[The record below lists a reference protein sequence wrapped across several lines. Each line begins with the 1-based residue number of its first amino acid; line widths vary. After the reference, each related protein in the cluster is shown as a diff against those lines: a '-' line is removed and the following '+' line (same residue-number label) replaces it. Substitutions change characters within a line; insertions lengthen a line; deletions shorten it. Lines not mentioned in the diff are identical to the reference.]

1 LHRGKNAA
9 ACGVGGV
16 DYALRVH
23 EIVAL
28 CSKVTTLILGHCGIF
43 ATISD

>member
-1 LHRGKNAA
+1 LHRGKKAA
-9 ACGVGGV
+9 ACGMGGV
-16 DYALRVH
+16 DYALCVH